1 MRYETGAIES
11 KDIMNVQHYRDE
23 GQLHRHTA
31 RERPGEQQQTK
42 PFESP
47 ADLEAFFRECDA
59 LDGPAVEPDWD
70 EHLEVMAASRSCS
83 LRPDNH
89 ASA

>member
-1 MRYETGAIES
+1 
-11 KDIMNVQHYRDE
+11 MNDQSYRDE
-23 GQLHRHTA
+23 GQLPQHTA
-31 RERPGEQQQTK
+31 RDRLEATQRTE

-59 LDGPAVEPDWD
+59 LEGPEVEPDWD

-89 ASA
+89 TVA

>member
-1 MRYETGAIES
+1 
-11 KDIMNVQHYRDE
+11 MNDQSHIDE
-23 GQLHRHTA
+23 GQLHRHA
-31 RERPGEQQQTK
+31 GRDSPGDQQRTK

-59 LDGPAVEPDWD
+59 LEGPEVEPDWD

-89 ASA
+89 MSA